1 MKVIKSEGL
10 ADGRP
15 KFNGQY
21 LVSFDPEALGGMGSF
36 IWSPDIEQAKRFPTA
51 AEAFEMWTAVPA
63 CRPTRPDGK
72 PNKPLTAFTVTIEDA
87 PESVKAGG
95 I

>member
-10 ADGRP
+10 ADGRD

-21 LVSFDPEALGGMGSF
+21 LVSYDPEALGGMGSF
-36 IWSPDIEQAKRFPTA
+36 VWSPNVEDAKRFRDA
-51 AEAFEMWTAVPA
+51 AEAWVLWKTVPKS
-63 CRPTRPDGK
+63 RKLRPDGK
-72 PNKPLTAFTVTIEDA
+72 PNRPLTAFTIAIEDA
-87 PESVKAGG
+87 PEASGGG

>member
-10 ADGRP
+10 ADGRD

-36 IWSPDIEQAKRFPTA
+36 IWSPDIEQAKRFPDA
-51 AEAFEMWTAVPA
+51 MEALRVWNAVPK
-63 CRPTRPDGK
+63 CRPVRPDGK
-72 PNKPLTAFTVTIEDA
+72 PNKPLTAFTVSVEDA
-87 PESVKAGG
+87 PEAAKGG